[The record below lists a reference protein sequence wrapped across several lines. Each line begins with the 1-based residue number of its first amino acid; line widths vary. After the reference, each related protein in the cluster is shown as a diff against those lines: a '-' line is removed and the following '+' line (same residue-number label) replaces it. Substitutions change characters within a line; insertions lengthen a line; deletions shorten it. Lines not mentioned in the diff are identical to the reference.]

1 MNKKYNKVRGLG
13 ELLLLGA
20 GKKKEKKKP
29 LPWEDRKL
37 SWTQIIRGL
46 PIAGRGQDY

>member
-1 MNKKYNKVRGLG
+1 MNKKYNRVRGLG

-20 GKKKEKKKP
+20 GKKKKKKKP

-37 SWTQIIRGL
+37 SWTQITRGL
-46 PIAGRGQDY
+46 PVAGRGQDH

>member
-20 GKKKEKKKP
+20 GKKQK
-29 LPWEDRKL
+29 
-37 SWTQIIRGL
+37 QISTLG
-46 PIAGRGQDY
+46 GQETILDPNN

>member
-20 GKKKEKKKP
+20 GKNKNKP

-37 SWTQIIRGL
+37 SWTQIIRDL
-46 PIAGRGQDY
+46 PIAGRRQDH

>member
-20 GKKKEKKKP
+20 GKKKKKKNTST
-29 LPWEDRKL
+29 L
-37 SWTQIIRGL
+37 G
-46 PIAGRGQDY
+46 GQETILDSNN

>member
-20 GKKKEKKKP
+20 GKKKEKKKTST
-29 LPWEDRKL
+29 L
-37 SWTQIIRGL
+37 G
-46 PIAGRGQDY
+46 GQETILDSNN